1 MSLTDLFLG
10 RPLATEE
17 EKAERISPAKGIPI
31 FGLDALSSAAYGPE
45 AALTLLIPLG
55 MAGVAY
61 IVPISI
67 SIVILLAIVYFSYR
81 QTIMAYPQGGG
92 SYTVASENLGVW
104 AGLLAAASLMVDY
117 VLTAAVGISA
127 GVGALISA
135 VPTLEK
141 HTLALC
147 LAILIVVTLV
157 NLRGVSATGGVFLAP
172 TYLFIFCLLAMI
184 ALGVVK
190 TLLAGGHPVPVVAP
204 PHLGPATEALGIWLL
219 LRAFASGCTAMTGV
233 EAVSNGVMAFK
244 EPACV
249 TARFT
254 LTLVIGILMMMLLGI
269 AFLSNAYGIAATAPG
284 VAGYQSVLSQLLAAI
299 TGNGIFYA
307 VSIGSI
313 LVVLALSANTAFA
326 DFPRLARAIAQNG
339 FLPHGLAIR
348 GRRLVYT
355 QGVYAL
361 ALLAGTLLTVFG
373 GVTDRLIPL
382 YAVGAFMAFTLSQAG
397 MVIHWKRVRGPGSSK
412 SMFVNGLGAV
422 STGLT
427 VIIVLIAKFTEGAWI
442 TLLLIPGLIIM
453 MRLVKR
459 HYDQVAAEV
468 NLDAGLNVADLA
480 PPLVVSVVDRWS
492 RITEKGLRF
501 AFEISSDLVAL
512 HVCDG
517 QETDNLASQWDK
529 LVVEPARQANLPAP
543 GLTVLK
549 SPYRF
554 VIRPILEYVLAL
566 EKAHPQRQIAV
577 LIPELVERRWYLNL
591 LHNHRSAVLKALL
604 LFQGDQRIT
613 VINIPWYLAD

>member
-1 MSLTDLFLG
+1 MELVDLLLG

-17 EKAERISPAKGIPI
+17 EKAERIGPAKGVPI

-55 MAGVAY
+55 MAGVAH
-61 IVPISI
+61 IVPISV
-67 SIVILLAIVYFSYR
+67 SVVCLLAIVYFSYR

-104 AGLLAAASLMVDY
+104 PGLLAAASLMVDY

-135 VPTLEK
+135 MPSLQR

-147 LAILIVVTLV
+147 LAILIVVTLI
-157 NLRGVSATGGVFLAP
+157 NLRGVSEAGGIFLVP

-204 PHLGPATEALGIWLL
+204 PHLSGAIEAVSAWLL

-244 EPACV
+244 EPASV
-249 TARFT
+249 TARYT
-254 LTLVIGILMMMLLGI
+254 LTVVIAILTVMLLGI
-269 AFLSNAYGIAATAPG
+269 AFLCRAYGVAATPPG
-284 VAGYQSVLSQLLAAI
+284 EAGYQSVLSQLLAAI
-299 TGNGIFYA
+299 TGKGVFYA

-339 FLPHGLAIR
+339 FLPHGFTIR
-348 GRRLVYT
+348 GRRLVYV
-355 QGVYAL
+355 QGIYAL
-361 ALLAGTLLTVFG
+361 AFLAGALLIVFD
-373 GVTDRLIPL
+373 GVTDRLIAL

-397 MVIHWKRVRGPGSSK
+397 MVMHWKRTRGPGASK

-422 STGLT
+422 ATGIT
-427 VIIVLIAKFTEGAWI
+427 VIVVLIAKFTEGAWI
-442 TLLLIPGLIIM
+442 TLLLIPGLILL
-453 MRLVKR
+453 MRMVRR
-459 HYDQVAAEV
+459 HYDHVAREIECCRAVEDHGPGPAAGCTHHRPLDPHHAESSA
-468 NLDAGLNVADLA
+468 LRYGDLSRRHGVARGVRPGVRYSCRPVECPGGRTRA
-480 PPLVVSVVDRWS
+480 PG
-492 RITEKGLRF
+492 RIGR
-501 AFEISSDLVAL
+501 
-512 HVCDG
+512 
-517 QETDNLASQWDK
+517 
-529 LVVEPARQANLPAP
+529 PAP
-543 GLTVLK
+543 GGSQISLPVRDPADSGL
-549 SPYRF
+549 
-554 VIRPILEYVLAL
+554 RPRAGDKQSQAADRRTDSGVGGAPLAF
-566 EKAHPQRQIAV
+566 E
-577 LIPELVERRWYLNL
+577 
-591 LHNHRSAVLKALL
+591 SAA
-604 LFQGDQRIT
+604 
-613 VINIPWYLAD
+613 

>member
-1 MSLTDLFLG
+1 MSLMDVVLG

-17 EKAERISPAKGIPI
+17 EKAERIGSVKGVPI

-55 MAGVAY
+55 LAGVAY
-61 IVPISI
+61 IIPISV

-104 AGLLAAASLMVDY
+104 TGLLAAASLMVDY

-135 VPTLEK
+135 MPSLQK

-147 LAILIVVTLV
+147 LVILVVVTLV
-157 NLRGVSATGGVFLAP
+157 NLRGVSESGGIFLAP

-190 TLLAGGHPVPVVAP
+190 TLTAGGHPVSLAP
-204 PHLGPATEALGIWLL
+204 PPPVAGATEALGIWLL
-219 LRAFASGCTAMTGV
+219 ARAFASGCTAMTGV
-233 EAVSNGVMAFK
+233 EAVSNGVLAFK
-244 EPACV
+244 EPASV

-254 LTLVIGILMMMLLGI
+254 LTVIIGILMVMLGGI
-269 AFLSNAYGIAATAPG
+269 AFLCKAYGIAATPPG
-284 VAGYQSVLSQLLAAI
+284 QPGYQSVLSQLLAAI
-299 TGNGIFYA
+299 TGKGIFYG

-313 LVVLALSANTAFA
+313 LLVLALSANTAFA
-326 DFPRLARAIAQNG
+326 DFPRLGRAIAQNG
-339 FLPHGLAIR
+339 FLPHGLAVR
-348 GRRLVYT
+348 GRRLIYT

-361 ALLAGTLLTVFG
+361 AVLAGALLIVFG

-397 MVIHWKRVRGPGSSK
+397 MVMHWKRVRGPGSTK

-422 STGLT
+422 ATGVT

-442 TLLLIPGLIIM
+442 TLILIPGLILT

-459 HYDQVAAEV
+459 HYDRVAREIEYSAP
-468 NLDAGLNVADLA
+468 LNTRHLT
-480 PPLVVSVVDRWS
+480 PPLVVITIDRWS
-492 RITEKGLRF
+492 RITNKALRF
-501 AFEISSDLVAL
+501 AITISPDVRAL
-512 HVCDG
+512 HVEYD
-517 QETDNLASQWDK
+517 QASDMLASHWRE
-529 LVVEPARQANLPAP
+529 LAEEPAHRA
-543 GLTVLK
+543 GLAVPRLVVLK

-554 VIRPILEYVLAL
+554 VVRPILDYVLDL
-566 EKAHPQRQIAV
+566 ERNNPGRQVAV
-577 LIPELVERRWYLNL
+577 LMPELVERRWYLNL
-591 LHNHRSAVLKALL
+591 LHNHRAAALKALL
-604 LFQGDQRIT
+604 LFQGDKRIT
-613 VINIPWYLAD
+613 VINIPWYLGE